1 MKATPIVVLVLIT
14 AVIVAAIF
22 LPDNQE
28 KTELMVIHAGSLV
41 IPFAEMEKQFES
53 QNPGVDVQ
61 MEGHGS
67 IQAIRQVTDIHRAV
81 DVLVVADENLIPDMM
96 YPAYADWNVRFATN
110 RMVLAYTNR
119 SRYASVI
126 NDSNWYEIL
135 TRPDVTFGF
144 SNPMLDACGYRTLM
158 VAQLAESYYDNQTI
172 FRNLIACNFD
182 PTFSV
187 VRDGNTTTVVVPE
200 ILDPQADKVVIRGGS
215 VQLLALLELGEID
228 YTFEYRSVSEQH
240 GLRFVE
246 LPPEIDLSS
255 PDNEDMYEKVGVDL
269 GFQRFTSVGT
279 RRTGKPI
286 FYAITIPKDAP
297 HPELALEFV
306 EFVASE
312 EGRGVLQE
320 MGQSTVPPVAD
331 NPDKMPEGLRGAAST
346 EIAMPLD
353 YTESH
358 AEG

>member
-14 AVIVAAIF
+14 AVIVAAIS
-22 LPDNQE
+22 LPDKQD
-28 KTELMVIHAGSLV
+28 KTELRVIHAGSLV

-53 QNPGVDVQ
+53 RNPGVDVQ

-67 IQAIRQVTDIHRAV
+67 IQAIRQVTDIRRAV

-96 YPAYADWNVRFATN
+96 YPADADWHVRFATN
-110 RMVLAYTNR
+110 RMVIAYTNR
-119 SRYASVI
+119 SRYAGVI
-126 NDSNWYEIL
+126 NGSNWYGIL
-135 TRPDVTFGF
+135 ARPDVTFGF

-158 VAQLAESYYDNQTI
+158 VAQLAESYYGNQTI
-172 FRNLIACNFD
+172 FHDLIARNFD
-182 PTFSV
+182 PTVSV
-187 VRDGNTTTVVVPE
+187 ARDGDTAIVVVPE
-200 ILDPQADKVVIRGGS
+200 ILKARAKKVVIRGGS

-228 YTFEYRSVSEQH
+228 YIFEYRSVSEQH

-255 PDNEDMYEKVGVDL
+255 PDNEDMYEKVSVDL

-306 EFVASE
+306 EFVISD
-312 EGRGVLQE
+312 EGQGLLQE
-320 MGQSTVPPVAD
+320 MGQPTVPPVAD
-331 NPDKMPEGLRGAAST
+331 NPDKMSEGLRGVVTILREAPPP
-346 EIAMPLD
+346 ER
-353 YTESH
+353 
-358 AEG
+358 G